1 MIKSYIDFLI
11 DKEGH
16 VVFLST
22 EGYARYLR
30 NSNELISGKLDWL
43 ELHQKERIQKIILSD
58 KYLITASKSKIVVF
72 DSRLHQLY
80 SIDIDTNKKISD
92 VVITGKSLVVGL
104 SKEDVKS
111 MICLL

>member
-1 MIKSYIDFLI
+1 MPDIYAIQMNLFQENWIGWSCTKKSEY
-11 DKEGH
+11 KN
-16 VVFLST
+16 
-22 EGYARYLR
+22 
-30 NSNELISGKLDWL
+30 NS
-43 ELHQKERIQKIILSD
+43 SD

-80 SIDIDTNKKISD
+80 SIDIDTNKKFRMLLLQASHWLSD
-92 VVITGKSLVVGL
+92 L